1 MPVLWCFGWII
12 WRASALVVTRKCLCI
27 QARIIQVR
35 LKCHVAGS
43 VLGAQ
48 GAQAEEE
55 DRVVQVAADARWGVS
70 AIKAAALQAALG
82 SVEKA
87 EAAALV
93 GRCHLRRTRQGAQVK
108 EIEGQT
114 LLTLGI
120 RDGAEVYVRAGAVRS
135 ETQKLLKVFLAA
147 SATAAAKPLL
157 QLAADQA
164 ATIGEVKDELAR
176 RLAKSKDKAV
186 QAAAARGA
194 WPQGMP
200 AAGLLRLRVKKGS
213 AGGGAALRDD
223 QVLVKALPSLRTA
236 EEGALV
242 LQLLDEPEDAA
253 ALAHSLA
260 VHVRRW
266 RVVEGREQL
275 DDAREVRVSRQAT
288 VLDFLQQL
296 QALFAAGPQMLPA
309 GAGMDEAA
317 GAPAEALASVI
328 EVAKLPGFVAAE
340 EVSKTKLNWVGSAHA
355 HADLRMPVASPPM
368 GLREGAVMVVRAVEE
383 FASFRLEQQRHGQDS
398 AASGAG
404 AGSIAGQQGHG
415 GEVQQSR
422 RAQAGRSRGVVA
434 ARREVGLRIHVHG
447 GGDDGG
453 ADERGGSGGCD
464 LRVVAASDACAGR
477 RAGLALAS
485 VSAAARDAGESVSD
499 GGLGL
504 GPAADGP
511 DSAAAG
517 DLVASFGKSEVGGA
531 GSSAGS
537 GGGAESGVSG
547 LGATL
552 AEDAVAMEMERI
564 RNKLELDKTRLLR
577 GPVAGVGGRCGE
589 DSMGARADD
598 SDLGDSVDGVD
609 GRRGGSG
616 SGVSTSAE
624 QEDEGLYSARG

>member
-82 SVEKA
+82 SVEQA

-93 GRCHLRRTRQGAQVK
+93 SRCHLRRTRQGAQVK

-120 RDGAEVYVRAGAVRS
+120 RDGAEVYVRAGAGRS

-147 SATAAAKPLL
+147 SATATAKPLL
-157 QLAADQA
+157 QLVADQA
-164 ATIGEVKDELAR
+164 WTIGEVKDALAR

-186 QAAAARGA
+186 QAAAVRGA

-200 AAGLLRLRVKKGS
+200 AVGLLRLRVKKGS

-223 QVLVKALPSLRTA
+223 QVLVKALPSLRTG

-288 VLDFLQQL
+288 ALDFLQQL
-296 QALFAAGPQMLPA
+296 QALFAARPQILPA
-309 GAGMDEAA
+309 GAGVDEAA
-317 GAPAEALASVI
+317 GARVEAVASEI

-368 GLREGAVMVVRAVEE
+368 GLRDGAVMVVRAPEE

-404 AGSIAGQQGHG
+404 AGRIAGQQGHG

-422 RAQAGRSRGVVA
+422 RAQAARSRGVVA

-453 ADERGGSGGCD
+453 ADESGGSGGCD
-464 LRVVAASDACAGR
+464 LRVVATSDACAGR
-477 RAGLALAS
+477 QAGLAPAS
-485 VSAAARDAGESVSD
+485 VSAAARDAGESESD

-537 GGGAESGVSG
+537 GGDAESGVSG

-577 GPVAGVGGRCGE
+577 GPVAGVGGRCGK
-589 DSMGARADD
+589 DSMGVRADD